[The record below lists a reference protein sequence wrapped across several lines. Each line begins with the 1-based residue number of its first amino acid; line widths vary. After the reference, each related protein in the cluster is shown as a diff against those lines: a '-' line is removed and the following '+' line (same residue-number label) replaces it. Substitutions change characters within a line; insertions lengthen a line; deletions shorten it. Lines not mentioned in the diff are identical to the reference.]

1 MRINYHPGLT
11 VARKVGA
18 AMSHLTMPE
27 GVADEV
33 SATTYRNGREN
44 GLCFT
49 FWVTGEAVYR
59 GGPEMLCERPRVGH
73 AEKDGRPCE
82 YVRVIVAEY
91 RNSDDIVLYLGEAG
105 ERADNDMG
113 LTDRMYDSLVFADC
127 PARAAFR
134 IVEHVTTQAKPKT
147 ERIRDGIK
155 ALLN

>member
-18 AMSHLTMPE
+18 AMSHLTLPE
-27 GVADEV
+27 GVSDV
-33 SATTYRNGREN
+33 SATTYRNCREN

-49 FWVTGEAVYR
+49 FWLTGRE
-59 GGPEMLCERPRVGH
+59 
-73 AEKDGRPCE
+73 DTPCGIE
-82 YVRVIVAEY
+82 PVRVIVAEY

-105 ERADNDMG
+105 ERPDNDMG
-113 LTDRMYDSLVFADC
+113 LTDRMYESLVFAGSVS
-127 PARAAFR
+127 AAALR
-134 IVEHVTTQAKPKT
+134 IVEHVTAQAKPKT